1 MAVLDE
7 LNEKIAAKKLQL
19 EQLENRKKQAENQLK
34 EREKKLD
41 TRRKILLGSWVM
53 SLMQNNEA
61 QQENVMRAL
70 DKYLAKET
78 DRKLFDLPPLN
89 Q

>member
-19 EQLENRKKQAENQLK
+19 EQLENRKKQAENKLK
-34 EREKKLD
+34 ERDRKLD
-41 TRRKILLGSWVM
+41 TRRKILLGGWVM

-70 DKYLAKET
+70 DKYLTKAT
-78 DRKLFDLPPLN
+78 DRKLFDLPTLN

>member
-41 TRRKILLGSWVM
+41 TRRKILVGSYVLSVM
-53 SLMQNNEA
+53 QSNPGFRESMLKNLNTHLKREA
-61 QQENVMRAL
+61 
-70 DKYLAKET
+70 